1 MVVLRDPW
9 AHAERSGAVCLSV
22 SPIGTRRS
30 TRSARELFS
39 YFYHLTFRH
48 ESLHRIKPNLLP
60 SDFCH
65 ILFVI
70 SILILLFL
78 YHPLFATIHALFLRR
93 NGCARRLWTVSDFL
107 TQYNLFTSITQHSDM
122 TEDTKANELSYVA
135 RRWKFRRTRYP
146 NVSPY
151 YSAVPRY
158 TFSDRLRLL
167 LGKSVAPILQDWL
180 IGQ

>member
-1 MVVLRDPW
+1 MAVLRDPW
-9 AHAERSGAVCLSV
+9 ALAERSGAVCLSV
-22 SPIGTRRS
+22 SPIGTRRR
-30 TRSARELFS
+30 THSARELFS
-39 YFYHLTFRH
+39 YFITLRSDMNHCIASNLTRYVVTSVTFFLSSQS
-48 ESLHRIKPNLLP
+48 SL
-60 SDFCH
+60 
-65 ILFVI
+65 
-70 SILILLFL
+70 LLFL
-78 YHPLFATIHALFLRR
+78 YHPLFATIHALFPRR

-146 NVSPY
+146 NVSTY
-151 YSAVPRY
+151 YSAVPRD

-167 LGKSVAPILQDWL
+167 LGKFAAPILQDWL